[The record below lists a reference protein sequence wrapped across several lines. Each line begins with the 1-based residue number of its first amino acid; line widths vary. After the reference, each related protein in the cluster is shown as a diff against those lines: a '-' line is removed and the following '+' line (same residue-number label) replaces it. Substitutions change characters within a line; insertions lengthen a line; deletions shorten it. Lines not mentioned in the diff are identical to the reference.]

1 MRIAD
6 IAHEDCILWLWTT
19 NADLLSGDA
28 LRVLEAWQFTPKTM
42 LTWVKDRFGT
52 GDWLRGQSEQC
63 IMAVRGAP
71 TVTLTNQTTVLC
83 APASPPYR
91 THRERVG
98 SPLEKLASEL
108 PTRKSGHPG
117 RRQRQPHT
125 GPRATNTAAGCCNWT
140 TATANIILI
149 TVIENWCR

>member
-83 APASPPYR
+83 APAHGHSVKPFEFYDLVESLCPAPRYADLFSRYRHNDKWDCHGDQAPP
-91 THRERVG
+91 
-98 SPLEKLASEL
+98 P
-108 PTRKSGHPG
+108 HPPDVPDFP
-117 RRQRQPHT
+117 RRAP
-125 GPRATNTAAGCCNWT
+125 
-140 TATANIILI
+140 
-149 TVIENWCR
+149 